1 MQNFST
7 LQLVY
12 NSSFL
17 TRQRLR
23 KGLGAIIVGV
33 LSLFVM
39 CAVPTRASASDDW
52 VLRYVTINHG
62 NVITIDPMSAVGGI
76 VGISTGLTNDP
87 WTDCPSNPNF
97 TSWSDGVTTVSPCSV
112 GTYFNINFWTSS
124 YPRGNAIG
132 YSRLFQLS
140 NSVTYSEKP
149 SNSYPGAVYYIS
161 ISSSGVLNPSAYGTN
176 YSLYNDVKYS
186 TQNGIPS
193 YSDGDIATG
202 SCSDGTV
209 SGILDLESLHCNG
222 DGFYHL
228 DVVQVSPFVNNR
240 FFFIRSGGVWSVNS
254 SMGGL
259 NIDAP
264 NTITRFI
271 STSPLNEEV
280 VSSTTPV
287 TIGSHLYINSD
298 DYKDG
303 MYLNVAFTNQ
313 TIAMQGGSALD
324 AWNSAWGVGSTGGF
338 ASIKIPLVSGDNV
351 VSTTTSNFVRDGRV
365 TASWFVQ
372 NPTFWSSLWWIGSL
386 FSGNTSIATSTTF
399 IVGEK
404 TQTDLGWDNSGAGLA
419 NGILFGTTTAGIA
432 TSTFEACYPSAFNL
446 VGCAKGLIIPS
457 PQSISLALGQAK
469 DGFLS
474 YFPFGYVS
482 RFYKIIS
489 GTATTT
495 LPNLSI
501 TVPAGFPAS
510 GDTLNLTM
518 WGKLMGPGSYL
529 STATSTVTGHT
540 FYGTFESYW
549 EKFVYFVFGL
559 GVALRLLGMNSV
571 VSFGLGSK
579 DKNPQKIQY
588 KKK

>member
-1 MQNFST
+1 
-7 LQLVY
+7 
-12 NSSFL
+12 
-17 TRQRLR
+17 
-23 KGLGAIIVGV
+23 
-33 LSLFVM
+33 M
-39 CAVPTRASASDDW
+39 CAVPTRASASAP
-52 VLRYVTINHG
+52 VYQCSGYG
-62 NVITIDPMSAVGGI
+62 NSLASAVESQFAWNGSANVMTPHNANVSVYRWCYNGGSGTTFNYYDSWYGYDTD
-76 VGISTGLTNDP
+76 VFNGSHPAWPWPDGDYTLYGASYGMSTIY
-87 WTDCPSNPNF
+87 SY
-97 TSWSDGVTTVSPCSV
+97 
-112 GTYFNINFWTSS
+112 TYF
-124 YPRGNAIG
+124 RM
-132 YSRLFQLS
+132 
-140 NSVTYSEKP
+140 
-149 SNSYPGAVYYIS
+149 
-161 ISSSGVLNPSAYGTN
+161 
-176 YSLYNDVKYS
+176 
-186 TQNGIPS
+186 
-193 YSDGDIATG
+193 
-202 SCSDGTV
+202 
-209 SGILDLESLHCNG
+209 
-222 DGFYHL
+222 
-228 DVVQVSPFVNNR
+228 
-240 FFFIRSGGVWSVNS
+240 SGGNLTFPYAYTPPVDTS
-254 SMGGL
+254 
-259 NIDAP
+259 
-264 NTITRFI
+264 TRFI
-271 STSPLNEEV
+271 STTPLNEEV

-287 TIGSHLYINSD
+287 TVGAHLFINPSD
-298 DYKDG
+298 YQDG

-313 TIAMQGGSALD
+313 TVQFQGGSALD
-324 AWNSAWGVGSTGGF
+324 AWNSAWGTGSTGGF
-338 ASIKIPLVSGDNV
+338 GAIKIPLVSGDND

-365 TASWFVQ
+365 TASWSVQ
-372 NPTFWSSLWWIGSL
+372 TPTFWSSLWWIGDL
-386 FSGNTSIATSTTF
+386 FSGNTSLATTTTF

-404 TQTDLGWDNSGAGLA
+404 TMTDIGWDNGGAGLA
-419 NGILFGTTTAGIA
+419 NGILFGTTTSGIA

-457 PQSISLALGQAK
+457 PQAISLVLAQAK

-482 RFYKIIS
+482 RFYNIIS

-579 DKNPQKIQY
+579 DKNAQKIQS